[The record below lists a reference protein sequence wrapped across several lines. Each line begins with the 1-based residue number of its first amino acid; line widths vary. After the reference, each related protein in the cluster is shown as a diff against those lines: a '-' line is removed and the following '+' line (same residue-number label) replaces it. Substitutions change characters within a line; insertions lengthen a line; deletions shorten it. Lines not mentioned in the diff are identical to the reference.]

1 MVSQT
6 SLSNT
11 NIQIDP
17 NCVFQLCFADAF
29 HFNRN
34 KTRAKL
40 TEHSLL
46 FFRLQCMASRHWV
59 VFEFFQFANTPAY
72 VKLSL
77 WFRCRLLH
85 NMFRVWKN
93 VAENKYSVSK
103 GGTWCRALDGDPS
116 LPKVALQ
123 AGLSGSSLFS
133 LLYHSLY
140 YLLLTSFSHLD
151 NINNSFL
158 FYMWQIKSLTAG
170 WLICLKAF
178 ARELAYQGN
187 ILLL

>member
-1 MVSQT
+1 MYGKQT
-6 SLSNT
+6 LG
-11 NIQIDP
+11 P
-17 NCVFQLCFADAF
+17 
-29 HFNRN
+29 
-34 KTRAKL
+34 
-40 TEHSLL
+40 
-46 FFRLQCMASRHWV
+46 
-59 VFEFFQFANTPAY
+59 FEFFQFANTPEY

-103 GGTWCRALDGDPS
+103 GGTWGRALDGDPS
-116 LPKVALQ
+116 LPEVALHAGNDHDANCNQ
-123 AGLSGSSLFS
+123 LMPTNIFSRCFFFFHHPDLLRRSGLSGSSLFS

-140 YLLLTSFSHLD
+140 YLLLTSFPHLD

-158 FYMWQIKSLTAG
+158 FYMWQIKSLTVG
-170 WLICLKAF
+170 WLICLNPF